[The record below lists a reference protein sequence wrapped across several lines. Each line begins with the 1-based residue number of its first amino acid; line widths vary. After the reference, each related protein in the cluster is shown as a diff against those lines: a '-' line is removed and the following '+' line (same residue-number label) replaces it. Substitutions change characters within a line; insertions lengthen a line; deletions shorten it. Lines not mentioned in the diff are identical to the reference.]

1 MTNMVGMIFKR
12 EPEPKKNI
20 PYAVQNGHYVG
31 EMFVYMEKDDKNFY
45 FISIPKNINREVP
58 KDRFF
63 FGVEN
68 KILEEVEKLPNNIY
82 SLLKSQYLYNKNKV
96 IK

>member
-1 MTNMVGMIFKR
+1 MVIMVGKIFKR
-12 EPEPKKNI
+12 ELNPQKHT
-20 PYAVQNGHYVG
+20 PYAVQSGLYVG

-58 KDRFF
+58 KDKFR
-63 FGVEN
+63 FGVKN

-82 SLLKSQYLYNKNKV
+82 SLLKAQYFYNKNKN

>member
-1 MTNMVGMIFKR
+1 MVSMVGKIFKR
-12 EPEPKKNI
+12 EPEPKTKI

-31 EMFVYMEKDDKNFY
+31 EMFVYMEKDENNFY

-58 KDRFF
+58 KEKFF
-63 FGVEN
+63 FGIEN

-82 SLLKSQYLYNKNKV
+82 SLLKAQYFHNKKRN

>member
-1 MTNMVGMIFKR
+1 MVNMVGKIFKR
-12 EPEPKKNI
+12 ELDPKTNV
-20 PYAVQNGHYVG
+20 PYAVQSGHYVG
-31 EMFVYMEKDDKNFY
+31 EMFVYIEKDDKNFY

-58 KDRFF
+58 KDKFF
-63 FGVEN
+63 FGIEN

-82 SLLKSQYLYNKNKV
+82 SLLKSQYFHNKKRN

>member
-1 MTNMVGMIFKR
+1 MVGKIFKR
-12 EPEPKKNI
+12 EPEPKKSI

-45 FISIPKNINREVP
+45 FISIPKNLNREVP
-58 KDRFF
+58 KDKFF

-82 SLLKSQYLYNKNKV
+82 SILKAQYSYNKHKT